1 MSKLL
6 ESLGEN
12 APTDKVIAT
21 VLAGAIVLLIQTLA
35 RVFEYDIPLDESTIS
50 LIGLGAMLVV
60 GWAKKEN
67 RPAPSAVIEVGRQL
81 EEWAAAVE
89 DSETEGHRP

>member
-6 ESLGEN
+6 DALGEN
-12 APTDKVIAT
+12 APTDKVSAT
-21 VLAGAIVLLIQTLA
+21 VLAGAVVVLIQALA
-35 RVFEYDIPLDESTIS
+35 RVFEVDIPLDEGAIS
-50 LIGLGAMLVV
+50 LIGLGAMLFV
-60 GWAKKEN
+60 GWAKKET

-89 DSETEGHRP
+89 ESETEGHQP